1 MIFVDTILAEINLP
15 ELVAIQP
22 ICQDGA
28 LCFRYL
34 LQGAIIGAAIA
45 IPVGPIAILCM
56 QYALSKGFRTAFA
69 AGVGAALADMCFGLI
84 AGLGL
89 SVITDWIISNKCWIQ
104 MFGGFFLCYIGAELC
119 FTKSHKAALI
129 DEKASRLNALTSTFM
144 LTLANPLTILA
155 FMALF
160 GTFGSVEATS
170 NVKNTSLTV
179 LGVFLGSLTWWTILT
194 YAASKMR
201 YFLTQKS
208 LLRFREFGG
217 AILLACGVYAL
228 LSCI

>member
-1 MIFVDTILAEINLP
+1 MILAEINLT
-15 ELVAIQP
+15 ELVAIHP
-22 ICQDGA
+22 VCEDGVTC
-28 LCFRYL
+28 LRFFWK
-34 LQGAIIGAAIA
+34 GAVIGAAIA

-69 AGVGAALADMCFGLI
+69 AGLGAALADMCFGLV

-89 SVITDWIISNKCWIQ
+89 SVITDWILYNKCWIQ
-104 MFGGFFLCYIGAELC
+104 MLGGFFLCYIGAELC

-129 DEKASRLNALTSTFM
+129 DQKDSRISALGSTFM

-160 GTFGSVEATS
+160 GTFGLVEAT
-170 NVKNTSLTV
+170 NNIKNTTLTV
-179 LGVFLGSLTWWTILT
+179 VGVFLGSLTWWTILT

-201 YFLTQKS
+201 GFLTDKS
-208 LLRFREFGG
+208 LLRFREIGG
-217 AILLACGVYAL
+217 ALLLACGVYAL
-228 LSCI
+228 LACI